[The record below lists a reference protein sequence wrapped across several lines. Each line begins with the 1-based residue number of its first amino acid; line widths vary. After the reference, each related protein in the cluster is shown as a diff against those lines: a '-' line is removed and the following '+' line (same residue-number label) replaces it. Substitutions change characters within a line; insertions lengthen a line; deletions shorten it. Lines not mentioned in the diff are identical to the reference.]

1 MIDTTH
7 ILLYT
12 VIIALTIM
20 MVIIGWQFYQILG
33 EIRKMLGKAN
43 LMMDNSMKMVD
54 NFGKSFQSLNGFTDG
69 VKAALNI
76 FKFFKKDDKKNE

>member
-1 MIDTTH
+1 
-7 ILLYT
+7 
-12 VIIALTIM
+12 
-20 MVIIGWQFYQILG
+20 
-33 EIRKMLGKAN
+33 MLGKAN

>member
-1 MIDTTH
+1 MIDPTH

-12 VIIALTIM
+12 VVITLTIM
-20 MVIIGWQFYQILG
+20 MIIIGWQFYQILG
-33 EIRKMLGKAN
+33 EIRKMLGKTN

-69 VKAALNI
+69 VKAALNV
-76 FKFFKKDDKKNE
+76 FKFFKKDEKAHE